1 MLFEDFASAQ
11 STLLWSSFAI
21 AFVLGMVVTKTNF
34 CTMGAVSDVVN
45 IGDTGRM
52 RAWFF
57 AIAVAMLGVV
67 VLEATG
73 TVSVDGSFPPYRGSN
88 LVWAENLIGGILF
101 GIGMTFGSGCGNKT
115 LIRIGGGNLKS
126 IFVLWVIG
134 TIAYYMV
141 NPFPGSDKT
150 LMSVLFINGT
160 HLRDLA
166 ISLSGPQDLGSMI
179 GGKEGAADM
188 RMYIGTGLAILL
200 AIYALKSAD
209 FRKSFDNVFAG
220 FVVGGCILA
229 AWYVSGTIGVTL
241 DGETNNLRAVVEGWD
256 FIMDEAEGRP
266 AAAASWSVQSF
277 TFINPMG
284 QSLGY
289 GAKNFD
295 YSFLTFGIMS
305 LFGVIA
311 GAFVW
316 SILTRSFRFEWFV
329 DGKDFL
335 MHVLGAVLMGFGG
348 VLALGC
354 TIGQGIT
361 GTSTLALGSFI
372 ALAGIIFGSALTMK
386 IQYYK
391 MCYEEEATFM
401 KSLISSLCDMKM
413 LPNGLR
419 SLEAL

>member
-21 AFVLGMVVTKTNF
+21 ALVMGMVVTKTNF

-45 IGDTGRM
+45 IGDSGRM

-57 AIAVAMLGVV
+57 AIAVAILGVV

-73 TVSVDGSFPPYRGSN
+73 TSTVDGSFPPYRGSN
-88 LVWAENLIGGILF
+88 LIWAENLIGGIVF
-101 GIGMTFGSGCGNKT
+101 GIGMTFASGCGNKT

-134 TIAYYMV
+134 IIAYYMI

-150 LMSVLFINGT
+150 LMSVLFINGLP
-160 HLRDLA
+160 LRDLA
-166 ISLSGPQDLGSMI
+166 IQLSGPQDLGSMI
-179 GGKEGAADM
+179 GGPDNAASM
-188 RMYIGTGLAILL
+188 RTYIGSALGIVIL
-200 AIYALKSAD
+200 IWVFKSAE
-209 FRKSFDNVFAG
+209 FRKSFDNILAG
-220 FVVGGCILA
+220 LVVGGCILA
-229 AWYVSGTIGVTL
+229 AWYISGTVAVSM
-241 DGETNNLRAVVEGWD
+241 DGETTDLRAFVQGWD
-256 FIMDEAEGRP
+256 FIMDDTEGRP
-266 AAAASWSVQSF
+266 ATAAAWSTQSF

-289 GAKNFD
+289 GVGGFD
-295 YSFLTFGIMS
+295 YSVLTFGIMS
-305 LFGVIA
+305 LFGIVA
-311 GAFVW
+311 GSFIW
-316 SILTRSFRFEWFV
+316 SVLSRSFRIEWFV
-329 DGKDFL
+329 DAKDFF
-335 MHVLGAVLMGFGG
+335 MHFFGAVLMGFGG
-348 VLALGC
+348 VLAVGC

-372 ALAGIIFGSALTMK
+372 ALAGIIFGSAMTMK

-391 MCYEEEATFM
+391 LVYEEEATFF
-401 KSLISSLCDMKM
+401 KAFISSLCDMKM

-419 SLEAL
+419 KLEAV